1 VLQGKTPQE
10 VEQDY
15 IDVTPIKRT
24 LQPIEIGWLIGFLV
38 SPKAGAV
45 TGESIGIDGG
55 LTRGIFI

>member
-1 VLQGKTPQE
+1 M
-10 VEQDY
+10 
-15 IDVTPIKRT
+15 
-24 LQPIEIGWLIGFLV
+24 GWLIGFLA